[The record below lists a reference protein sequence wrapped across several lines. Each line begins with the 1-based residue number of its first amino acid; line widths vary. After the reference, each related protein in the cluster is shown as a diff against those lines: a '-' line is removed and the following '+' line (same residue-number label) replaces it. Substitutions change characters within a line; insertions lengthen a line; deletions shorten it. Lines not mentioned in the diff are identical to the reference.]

1 MMEQMISM
9 TLTLNLPKIQAK
21 GPYITTAYILYVL
34 YAQTY
39 TVYTYI

>member
-21 GPYITTAYILYVL
+21 GPCITTAYILYVL
-34 YAQTY
+34 YIQI
-39 TVYTYI
+39 YTYI